1 MNLPNGVISL
11 DCTLKSHI
19 YLVPLKNGYALI
31 DASFSEIKES
41 IIKEIID
48 LGIKLEEIKYILI
61 THSDYDHIGSLEFL
75 VKTLGIKAYSSQ
87 EEINHWMEKGM
98 NYDFIPKDIK
108 EELVEYKKYVLPLPS
123 KTFDEFEIIDT
134 PKKFHSYGMV
144 MFLYKKM
151 LFCGDMIQSKAG
163 SFMLIPA
170 EFNLDEKIYIDFI
183 KNFDTSKIEYICQA
197 HGKPLKAHP
206 EWENLLA
213 SIK

>member
-1 MNLPNGVISL
+1 MLVSISKGIYFIIFIEYNYMSMNLPNGVISL

-87 EEINHWMEKGM
+87 EEINH
-98 NYDFIPKDIK
+98 
-108 EELVEYKKYVLPLPS
+108 
-123 KTFDEFEIIDT
+123 
-134 PKKFHSYGMV
+134 
-144 MFLYKKM
+144 
-151 LFCGDMIQSKAG
+151 
-163 SFMLIPA
+163 
-170 EFNLDEKIYIDFI
+170 
-183 KNFDTSKIEYICQA
+183 
-197 HGKPLKAHP
+197 
-206 EWENLLA
+206 
-213 SIK
+213 